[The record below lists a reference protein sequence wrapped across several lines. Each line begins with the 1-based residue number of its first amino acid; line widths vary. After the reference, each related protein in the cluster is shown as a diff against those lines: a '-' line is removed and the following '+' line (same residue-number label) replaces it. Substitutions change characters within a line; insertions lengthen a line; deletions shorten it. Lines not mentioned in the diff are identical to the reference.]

1 MSVFPQDRLSV
12 FLHFLIIPGLVLY
25 ILRIDSLVNQ
35 IQNEHYVQQTEFKK
49 IKNKKDEASTA
60 SSRHPSLFFFFFFL
74 HVPRKV

>member
-1 MSVFPQDRLSV
+1 MLDRRPIGERVRPIKKCRFFRQDRLSV

-49 IKNKKDEASTA
+49 NKK
-60 SSRHPSLFFFFFFL
+60 
-74 HVPRKV
+74 